1 MRRVARLMSWPPT
14 VAPICA
20 SSPAAWMVVVT
31 ISGPLGAVPRRPGG
45 GVGRLLAAG
54 SGAAF
59 TVAAAGFDLAFLD
72 EGFDFAFLADGF
84 DFAFFGEG
92 FGVVAV
98 AVAVDELVAEARR
111 SPPSRVGRV
120 ERRAPSTPGSAAALV
135 AFLVFFF
142 EDLSLM
148 ASAAE
153 REFPDFASRRDT
165 VIGEAGAPR
174 FDFKKYSA

>member
-31 ISGPLGAVPRRPGG
+31 ISGPLGAVLRRPGG

-59 TVAAAGFDLAFLD
+59 TVAAAGFRFDLAD
-72 EGFDFAFLADGF
+72 GFDFAFLADGF
-84 DFAFFGEG
+84 DFAFLAEA
-92 FGVVAV
+92 FGVGAV
-98 AVAVDELVAEARR
+98 AVAVDELVSEARR
-111 SPPSRVGRV
+111 PPPSRVGRV

-148 ASAAE
+148 A
-153 REFPDFASRRDT
+153 
-165 VIGEAGAPR
+165 
-174 FDFKKYSA
+174 